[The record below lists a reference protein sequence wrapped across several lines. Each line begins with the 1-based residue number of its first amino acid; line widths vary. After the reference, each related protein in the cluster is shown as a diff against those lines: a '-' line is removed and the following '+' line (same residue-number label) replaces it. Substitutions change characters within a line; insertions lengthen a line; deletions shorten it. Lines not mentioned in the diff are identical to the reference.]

1 MKLSDITV
9 KSIKGN
15 GKVQKF
21 FDGKGLYL
29 YVTEEGKK
37 FWRLAYRFGGKQ
49 KTLSIGPYE
58 LVSLKEA
65 RDKRDEAKRL
75 LLEGIDPGE
84 QKKADRL
91 VGLEIQFAADNT
103 FEAIAREWYPIRQR
117 QVSEKQAHRV
127 LRYLETKVFPVL
139 GAKLISEIKAPEVLQ
154 IIRPVEEEGKHTT
167 ADKILSACSQVFD
180 YAMNTGRIEH
190 NPILRLRKA
199 LVGGQVQNLA
209 AVTDP
214 KDIAEL
220 LRKIDGVNSSFSTL
234 SYLKILPY
242 VFTRPSE
249 LRLAKW
255 GEFNFE
261 EKLWTIPA
269 ERMKMR
275 KEHIVPLSR
284 QVMELL
290 QALRVFSGRE
300 SYLFP
305 SPHIKTPVISDS
317 GALRA
322 LRQTGFEPERM
333 CLHGFRSMASTRLNE
348 MGKFRPDVI
357 EACLAHKEPDAIRL
371 AYNRAQYMEER
382 RFLMQSWADYLN
394 MLRQNSQHPI
404 LPISAIVSIN

>member
-9 KSIKGN
+9 KNIKRN
-15 GKVQKF
+15 GKVQKIS
-21 FDGKGLYL
+21 DGAGLYL

-37 FWRLAYRFGGKQ
+37 YWRMAYRFGGKQ

-65 RDKRDEAKRL
+65 RDKRAEAKKL

-91 VGLEIQFAADNT
+91 AGLEVQLAADNT
-103 FEAIAREWYPIRQR
+103 FEAIAREWYPLRQR
-117 QVSEKQAHRV
+117 QVSERQAHRV
-127 LRYLETKVFPVL
+127 LRYLETRIFPAF
-139 GAKLISEIKAPEVLQ
+139 GAKPISEIKAPDVLA
-154 IIRPVEEEGKHTT
+154 IVRPIEDEGKHTT
-167 ADKILSACSQVFD
+167 ADKIVSACSQVFD

-190 NPILRLRKA
+190 NPTLRLRKA
-199 LVGGQVQNLA
+199 LIGPQVQNLA
-209 AVTDP
+209 AVTEPD
-214 KDIAEL
+214 DIAEL
-220 LRKIDGVNSSFSTL
+220 LRKIDDVNSSFSTL
-234 SYLKILPY
+234 TYLKILPY

-255 GEFNFE
+255 NEFDFE

-284 QVMELL
+284 QVMDLL
-290 QALRVFSGRE
+290 KALHVYSGRE
-300 SYLFP
+300 PYLFP
-305 SPHIKTPVISDS
+305 SPHIKVPVISDS

-357 EACLAHKEPDAIRL
+357 EACLAHKEPDSVRL

-382 RFLMQSWADYLN
+382 RILMQSWADYLDELKN
-394 MLRQNSQHPI
+394 D
-404 LPISAIVSIN
+404 